1 MRKSLFYSIFL
12 FSLTTLALENTL
24 TRIFSV
30 TMWYHYAFMA
40 ISVAMLG
47 MSTGAVKVY
56 YSDFAKLSEE
66 KINEKIALYGRFFS
80 LFTIIS
86 LLTLLSIPFVPRTT
100 GIGIYTVAFIYVTAA
115 VPFYFSGVA
124 VALILATKY
133 IHKANALYASDL
145 TGAAVGS
152 VLFFIMLS
160 ITDAISF
167 VIFLASLGLV
177 CAFMISNKKRDIF
190 LAAMVV
196 LLALFNHYTGYFKIE
211 WTKVDEG
218 VETARI
224 ERDIEWEKWTPFSRL
239 TVTDADD
246 NAFGWGISTK
256 MMSLYPN
263 YKVSQKNL
271 TIDSAAA
278 TVITGRDH
286 SIPGLIHLGYDIT
299 NMAHYL
305 VNDARVGII
314 GVGGGRD
321 ILSALHFGQKEVW
334 GIEIN
339 GQIINAAIDIYR
351 DFTYPFDEFEN
362 VHMIEDEARNFFER
376 TDMKFDLIQASLIDS
391 WAATTAGAFVLT
403 ENSLYTV
410 EGWKVFFSKLSDKGV
425 LTMSRWHYPYRPGEM
440 LRLLNLAYVTLER
453 SGIEDPAK
461 HILLTTVNYF
471 DDSTPIEEHFGAGT
485 IIVSKKPFREN
496 IIDRFISYC
505 DAFGFD
511 PVLTAGRDGD
521 TVFHELIDPASR
533 VRFIAD
539 YPLDVSAPTDNN
551 PFFFNMLKPSA
562 LFTHKNIESMGPLS
576 TNLLAIR
583 NLLSLLLIVT
593 LLATFLII
601 VPLLIKM
608 KGNSASAFLNRH
620 TAYFGAIGTGF
631 MLIEIALIQKFAI
644 FLGHPTYS
652 ILVVLFTVLLFCGV
666 GSYFS
671 KSIYNRIGIKG
682 MFILIITGVTITG
695 SSNMYILP
703 YFSGWTLFARII
715 YAFCVMAITGLML
728 GMPFPTGLR
737 LLGEKHSYKAPWLWG
752 VNGAAS
758 VVSTVLAVTIS
769 IFYGISTTFFLGLAF
784 YVIAFVSGVF
794 MDKLYRSDESS

>member
-1 MRKSLFYSIFL
+1 MKKSLYYSIFL

-86 LLTLLSIPFVPRTT
+86 LLTLLSVPFVPRNT
-100 GIGIYTVAFIYVTAA
+100 GIGYYTVAFIYVTAA

-124 VALILATKY
+124 VALILATRY

-167 VIFLASLGLV
+167 VVFLASLGLV
-177 CAFMISNKKRDIF
+177 CAYMISKKKSDIF
-190 LAAMVV
+190 LAAVVV
-196 LLALFNHYTGYFKIE
+196 LFALFNHNTGYLKIE

-218 VETARI
+218 VETAKI
-224 ERDIEWEKWTPFSRL
+224 ERGIDWEKWTPFSRL

-256 MMSLYPN
+256 MMGQYPD
-263 YKVSQKNL
+263 YRVSQKNL

-278 TVITGRDH
+278 TVITGKDH
-286 SIPGLIHLGYDIT
+286 SVSALIHLSYDIT

-305 VNDARVGII
+305 VSDARVGII

-321 ILSALHFGQKEVW
+321 ILSALHFGQREVW

-339 GQIINAAIDIYR
+339 GQILHAARNIYR
-351 DFTYPFDEFEN
+351 DFTYPFDEYEN
-362 VHMIEDEARNFFER
+362 VFMVEDEARSFFER
-376 TDMKFDLIQASLIDS
+376 TEMEFDLIQASLIDS
-391 WAATTAGAFVLT
+391 WAATAAGAFVLT

-410 EGWKVFFSKLSDKGV
+410 EGWKVFFSKLSSKGV
-425 LTMSRWHYPYRPGEM
+425 LTMSRWHYPFRPGEM
-440 LRLLNLAYVTLER
+440 LRLLNLAYVTLEQ
-453 SGIEDPAK
+453 SGIKDPSK

-485 IIVSKKPFREN
+485 IIVSKEPFKEN
-496 IIDRFISYC
+496 IINRFVTYC
-505 DAFGFD
+505 NTFGFD
-511 PVLTAGRDGD
+511 PVITGD
-521 TVFHELIDPASR
+521 VQGDSVFHELIDPVTR
-533 VRFIAD
+533 EGFISA
-539 YPLDVSAPTDNN
+539 YPLDISAPTDNS
-551 PFFFNMLKPSA
+551 PFFFNMLRPSA
-562 LFTHKNIESMGPLS
+562 LFKYKNIENQGPLS
-576 TNLLAIR
+576 TNLMAIK

-593 LLATFLII
+593 ILSIFLII
-601 VPLLIKM
+601 LPLLIKM
-608 KGNSASAFLNRH
+608 KGNSASVFLNRH

-671 KSIYNRIGIKG
+671 KNVYDKLGIKG
-682 MFILIITGVTITG
+682 MFLLILAAVAITG

-703 YFSGWTLFARII
+703 YFSSWTLFARII
-715 YAFCVMAITGLML
+715 YAFFIMAITGLML

-737 LLGEKHSYKAPWLWG
+737 LLGEKNSGKAPWLWG
-752 VNGAAS
+752 VNGASS
-758 VVSTVLAVTIS
+758 VISTVLAITVS
-769 IFYGISTTFFLGLAF
+769 IFYGIAATFFLGLLF
-784 YVIAFVSGVF
+784 YTIAFVSGIF
-794 MDKLYRSDESS
+794 IERQFKKG

>member
-1 MRKSLFYSIFL
+1 MRKSIYYSIFL

-86 LLTLLSIPFVPRTT
+86 LFTLLSVPFVPRNT
-100 GIGIYTVAFIYVTAA
+100 GIGFYTVAFIYMTAA

-124 VALILATKY
+124 VALILATRY

-152 VLFFIMLS
+152 ILFFIMLS

-177 CAFMISNKKRDIF
+177 CAYMISRKKSDVF
-190 LAAMVV
+190 LAGLVIF
-196 LLALFNHYTGYFKIE
+196 LALFNHYTGYFQIE

-218 VETARI
+218 VETAKI
-224 ERDIEWEKWTPFSRL
+224 ERDLDWEKWTPFSRL

-256 MMSLYPN
+256 MMGLYPD
-263 YKVSQKNL
+263 YRVSQKNL

-286 SIPGLIHLGYDIT
+286 PVSALIHLSYDIT

-305 VNDARVGII
+305 VSDARVGII

-334 GIEIN
+334 GVEIN
-339 GQIINAAIDIYR
+339 GQILHAARNVYR
-351 DFTYPFDEFEN
+351 DFTYPFDEYEN
-362 VHMIEDEARNFFER
+362 VFMVEDEARSFFER
-376 TDMKFDLIQASLIDS
+376 TEMEFDIIQASLIDS
-391 WAATTAGAFVLT
+391 WAATAAGAFVLT

-410 EGWKVFFSKLSDKGV
+410 EGWKVFFSKLSNKGV
-425 LTMSRWHYPYRPGEM
+425 LTMSRWHYPFRPGEM
-440 LRLLNLAYVTLER
+440 LRLLNLAYVTLEQ
-453 SGIEDPAK
+453 SGIKDPSK

-471 DDSTPIEEHFGAGT
+471 DDSTPLEEHFGAGT
-485 IIVSKKPFREN
+485 IVVSKEPFKQN
-496 IIDRFISYC
+496 IVDRFTTYC
-505 DAFGFD
+505 ETFGFD
-511 PVLTAGRDGD
+511 PVLTAEKEGES
-521 TVFHELIDPASR
+521 VFHELIDPETR
-533 VRFIAD
+533 DLFVKT
-539 YPLDVSAPTDNN
+539 YPLDISAPTDNN
-551 PFFFNMLKPSA
+551 PFFFNMLKPTA
-562 LFTHKNIESMGPLS
+562 LLTHKNIESMGPLS
-576 TNLLAIR
+576 TNLLAIK

-593 LLATFLII
+593 LLAVFLII

-608 KGNSASAFLNRH
+608 RGNSTSSFLNRH
-620 TAYFGAIGTGF
+620 TAYFSSIGTGF

-666 GSYFS
+666 GSFFS
-671 KSIYNRIGIKG
+671 SRIYDKIGIKG
-682 MFILIITGVTITG
+682 MFILIIAAVAVTG
-695 SSNMYILP
+695 SSNMFILP
-703 YFSGWTLFARII
+703 LFSSWTLFARII
-715 YAFCVMAITGLML
+715 YAFFIMAITGFML

-737 LLGEKHSYKAPWLWG
+737 LLGKKYSHIAPWLWG
-752 VNGAAS
+752 VNGATS
-758 VVSTVLAVTIS
+758 VVSTVLAISVS
-769 IFYGISTTFFLGLAF
+769 IFYGISTTFFLGLVFYIVAF
-784 YVIAFVSGVF
+784 ISGVF
-794 MDKLYRSDESS
+794 IDRLYKKDESN